1 MAKKVDRAVRLK
13 RAEALIIQHPEWGR
27 VRVNKE
33 LRKEYGV
40 GLRTIDVQ
48 RLKDRTLIG
57 RPKARTGRKSIAS
70 LLGEALITPERVTV
84 VGFDEAYMKLR
95 SAGFINSEIREIFSA
110 GNVPELFGTEPFKD
124 MLRSRRR
131 WFKDMVRRGWS
142 IAQIIET
149 LNKFYGPKPSPFE
162 FLRREYQPPL
172 RVDFVKYRD
181 VARKRAVKIT
191 KPLYKGRV

>member
-1 MAKKVDRAVRLK
+1 MAKKVDRSVRLK

-27 VRVNKE
+27 VKVNKE

-57 RPKARTGRKSIAS
+57 RPKARTGRKSVEAILA
-70 LLGEALITPERVTV
+70 EALITPERVII
-84 VGFDEAYMKLR
+84 VGFDEAYMRLR
-95 SAGFINSEIREIFSA
+95 QSGFINAEIREIFSA
-110 GNVPELFGTEPFKD
+110 GNVPELFSSEPFKN

-131 WFKDMVRRGWS
+131 WFRDKVKRGWTK
-142 IAQIIET
+142 AQIIET
-149 LNKFYGPKPSPFE
+149 IKRFYVPQPSPFE

-172 RVDFVKYRD
+172 RVDFVKYRE
-181 VARKRAVKIT
+181 VARRRAKRIT